1 MQAKATQWKGKVGSP
16 GGRTKIR
23 VLLTKSRMDAHDR
36 GIRYVAKELS
46 NAGMEV
52 IFTRYGLPDE
62 IVRSAVQ
69 ESVDV
74 IGVSCS
80 TGGHLYVAEVIQSC
94 LKKEGL
100 QGIKLIFGGIIPESD
115 LPELKNRGVAAI
127 FGPGASVME
136 IIETI
141 VAESSE
147 N

>member
-1 MQAKATQWKGKVGSP
+1 MPSKATKRNEIVGNPS
-16 GGRTKIR
+16 GQKKIR

-69 ESVDV
+69 ESVDI

-80 TGGHLYVAEVIQSC
+80 TGGHLYVAEVIQDC
-94 LKKEGL
+94 FEKEGL
-100 QGIKLIFGGIIPESD
+100 QGIKLIFGGVIPESD
-115 LPELKNRGVAAI
+115 MPEMKNRGVAAI
-127 FGPGASVME
+127 FGPGASVKE
-136 IIETI
+136 IIQAI
-141 VAESSE
+141 V
-147 N
+147 

>member
-1 MQAKATQWKGKVGSP
+1 MQAKATP
-16 GGRTKIR
+16 GGQKKIR

-80 TGGHLYVAEVIQSC
+80 TGGHLYVAEVIQNC
-94 LKKEGL
+94 LEKEGL
-100 QGIKLIFGGIIPESD
+100 QEVKLIFGGVIPESD
-115 LPELKNRGVAAI
+115 LPEMRNRGVAAI
-127 FGPGASVME
+127 FGPGASVKQ
-136 IIETI
+136 IIQAI
-141 VAESSE
+141 V
-147 N
+147 